1 MKINI
6 ITAFP
11 EFFKSPLE
19 TSIIKKGIEK
29 GKIKIEIVNLRD
41 FSNNKHKRID
51 DYPYGGGPGMV
62 LKVKPI
68 FNAVKTIKEKDNKL
82 KTKVILLS
90 PHGER
95 LTQIKVRKLLKEEN
109 LILICGHY
117 KGVDER
123 VKKFINEEISIGDY
137 ILSGGELPALVI
149 IDSVVRL
156 IPEVI
161 GDIESANTDSFEI
174 GLLDHP
180 HYTKPRIFM
189 REKVPDVLL
198 SGDHAKIKKW
208 RHEQSLKRTVARR
221 PDLMKAQ
228 ECKNK

>member
-11 EFFKSPLE
+11 EFFKSPLD

-29 GKIKIEIVNLRD
+29 GKIKIEIFNLRD

-62 LKVKPI
+62 LMVEPI
-68 FNAVKTIKEKDNKL
+68 FNAVNEIKEKNNKL

-90 PHGER
+90 PQGER
-95 LTQIKVRKLLKEEN
+95 LTQPKVREISKEEN
-109 LILICGHY
+109 LTLICGHY

-123 VKKFINEEISIGDY
+123 VKKFIDEEISIGDY
-137 ILSGGELPALVI
+137 ILSGGELPVLVI

-156 IPEVI
+156 IPGII
-161 GDIESANTDSFEI
+161 GDIESANTDSFET
-174 GLLDHP
+174 GLLDYP

-189 REKVPDVLL
+189 EEEVPSVLL
-198 SGDHAKIKKW
+198 SGDHKKIEEWKE
-208 RHEQSLKRTVARR
+208 RMSHLRTTEKRN
-221 PDLMKAQ
+221 DLL
-228 ECKNK
+228 ES

>member
-19 TSIIKKGIEK
+19 TSIIKRGIEK

-62 LKVKPI
+62 LNVKPI

-95 LTQIKVRKLLKEEN
+95 LTQLKVRKLLKEEN

-123 VKKFINEEISIGDY
+123 VKKFIDEEISIGDY

-161 GDIESANTDSFEI
+161 GNIESANTDSFET

-198 SGDHAKIKKW
+198 SGNHKKIEEWRKRMSYLSTAKK
-208 RHEQSLKRTVARR
+208 RNDLLKS
-221 PDLMKAQ
+221 
-228 ECKNK
+228 

>member
-11 EFFKSPLE
+11 EFFKSPLD

-29 GKIKIEIVNLRD
+29 GKIKIEIFNLRD

-62 LKVKPI
+62 LMVEPI
-68 FNAVKTIKEKDNKL
+68 FNAVNEIKEKNNKL

-90 PHGER
+90 PQGER
-95 LTQIKVRKLLKEEN
+95 LTQPKVREISKEEN

-123 VKKFINEEISIGDY
+123 VKKFIDEEISIGDY
-137 ILSGGELPALVI
+137 ILSGGELPVLVI

-156 IPEVI
+156 IPGII
-161 GDIESANTDSFEI
+161 GDIESANTDSFET
-174 GLLDHP
+174 GLLDYP

-189 REKVPDVLL
+189 EEEVPSVLL
-198 SGDHAKIKKW
+198 SGDHKKIEEWKE
-208 RHEQSLKRTVARR
+208 RMSHLRTTEKRN
-221 PDLMKAQ
+221 DLL
-228 ECKNK
+228 ES